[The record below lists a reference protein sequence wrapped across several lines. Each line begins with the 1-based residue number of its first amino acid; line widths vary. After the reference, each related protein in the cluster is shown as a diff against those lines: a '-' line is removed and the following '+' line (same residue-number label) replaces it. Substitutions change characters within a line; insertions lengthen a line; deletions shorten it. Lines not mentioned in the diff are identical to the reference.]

1 MGHLDDDAAADHAR
15 TKRLEMTDALPDQ
28 RVERRRLMPVNLIC
42 RGRCILERRFQLR
55 PALLVPWPGLHGTLR
70 QWAHND
76 SATKRQ
82 WRHPELPKLSGRYL
96 IELDLAGS

>member
-1 MGHLDDDAAADHAR
+1 
-15 TKRLEMTDALPDQ
+15 
-28 RVERRRLMPVNLIC
+28 
-42 RGRCILERRFQLR
+42 LERRFQLR

-96 IELDLAGS
+96 IELDRAGS